1 LDADVVENYAKSL
14 YNANKAQGMSYET
27 ASKLAIAN
35 TRLSKGIDTLR
46 KNWSDT
52 ARVLN
57 TTSKDSYEW
66 MEAATE
72 VSKALEDMFGVAVS
86 TDFVDQYS
94 EKIATLV
101 EGGDEAVKVFQELEL
116 LAGQDFVATLNIDD
130 EYKT

>member
-1 LDADVVENYAKSL
+1 MDADVVENYAKSL

-86 TDFVDQYS
+86 TDF
-94 EKIATLV
+94 
-101 EGGDEAVKVFQELEL
+101 
-116 LAGQDFVATLNIDD
+116 ID
-130 EYKT
+130 